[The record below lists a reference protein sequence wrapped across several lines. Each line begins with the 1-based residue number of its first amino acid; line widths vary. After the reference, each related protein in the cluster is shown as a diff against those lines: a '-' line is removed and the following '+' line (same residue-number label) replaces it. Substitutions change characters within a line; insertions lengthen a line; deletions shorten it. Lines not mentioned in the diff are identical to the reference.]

1 MDWRDQGLLL
11 SVRPHGESAAII
23 EVFTP
28 NHGRHAGVVRG
39 GASRRMGPVLQ
50 PGSQL
55 DLSWKARLED
65 HMGQFTAELIRS
77 RAGLWDDRL
86 TLAGLNAVCGLL
98 HFALPEREP
107 HPNLYLGTETLLA
120 DMASTPA
127 WPVTYLHWEL
137 MLLDNLGYGLDLSA
151 CAVTG
156 STADLAYVSPRTGR
170 AISRSAA
177 GDWADRLLPLPPCLL
192 GGPPKDGVELLTAL
206 ATTGHFL
213 DQKLAQILAPKPFPE
228 ARRRLIDL
236 LAR

>member
-11 SVRPHGESAAII
+11 SARAHGESAAII

-50 PGSQL
+50 PGSLL

-77 RAGLWDDRL
+77 RASLWDDRL

-156 STADLAYVSPRTGR
+156 SATDLAYVSPKTGR

-177 GDWADRLLPLPPCLL
+177 GGWADRLLPLPPCLL
-192 GGPPKDGVELLTAL
+192 GRPPKDGAELLTAL

-213 DQKLAQILAPKPFPE
+213 DHKLAQILAPKPFPD

-236 LAR
+236 LSR